1 MAESGKAG
9 HRAVVVGV
17 GSIGERHLRCF
28 KATGRV
34 EAGFVEI
41 NPALRK
47 TIAERYS
54 VGPLAFDSLDAA
66 LAHKL
71 DGGGFNVGVV
81 CTPAPYHLPIAS
93 QMLRAGM
100 HVLIEK
106 PLSTSLDGV
115 DDLRKEIE
123 RSGKTVGVAYVLRT
137 IPSLAAMR
145 QAILSGRFGRPVEV
159 LVASGQHFPFFRP
172 AYRDIYY
179 KDRKTGGGAIQDAIT
194 HMVNAVEWIVGPADR
209 LIADAA
215 HLVLEGVTV
224 EDTVHVVT
232 RHGGVMGCL
241 TLNQHQMANE
251 TSITVNCT
259 GGTVRWEIVNN
270 RWRWTTRPDEPWH
283 DEDFPPAE
291 RDTHFINQA
300 HAFLDAV
307 EGKRP
312 VLCTFDEGVQTLKV
326 NLAMLASSDAPP
338 WRNVN

>member
-1 MAESGKAG
+1 MAQASA
-9 HRAVVVGV
+9 HRVLVVGV

-47 TIAERYS
+47 TIAERY
-54 VGPLAFDSLDAA
+54 GIGALAFDSVDAA
-66 LAHKL
+66 IAQKF
-71 DGGGFNVGVV
+71 DVGVV
-81 CTPAPYHLPIAS
+81 CTPAPYHLPIAA

-106 PLSTSLDGV
+106 PLSTSLEGV
-115 DDLRKEIE
+115 EEVRREIAKA
-123 RSGKTVGVAYVLRT
+123 GKAVGVAYVLRT

-145 QAILSGRFGRPVEV
+145 EAVLSGRFGRPVEA

-209 LIADAA
+209 LIADAG
-215 HLVLEGVTV
+215 HQVLEGVTV
-224 EDTVHVVT
+224 EDTVHVIT
-232 RHGGVMGCL
+232 RHDRPTGSVMGCL

-251 TSITVNCT
+251 STITINCT

-270 RWRWTTRPDEPWH
+270 RWRWQTKPDEAWH
-283 DEDFPPAE
+283 DENFPPAE
-291 RDTHFINQA
+291 RDTHFTNQA
-300 HAFLDAV
+300 HAFLDAA

-312 VLCTFDEGVQTLKV
+312 VLCSFEEGVQTLRV

-338 WRNVN
+338 WRSVK